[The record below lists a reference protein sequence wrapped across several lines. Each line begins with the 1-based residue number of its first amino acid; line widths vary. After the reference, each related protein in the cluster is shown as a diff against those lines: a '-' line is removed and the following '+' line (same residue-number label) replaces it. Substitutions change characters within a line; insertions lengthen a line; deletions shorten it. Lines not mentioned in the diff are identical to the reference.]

1 MRRTAT
7 VLLRA
12 LFGALALAATLAVS
26 GTIALAPADHAP
38 AEPVPAR
45 VPAVRVS
52 EAVEAPA
59 ARELRLHA
67 TVRAADRALVAFAQ
81 PGRLA
86 ERPVQ
91 VGDRVAAGDPIATL
105 DEEPLRNQVRS
116 ADAAISDLDAQLEQL
131 ENERARARRLV
142 DAEVGSAATVERLD
156 AERRRLEAARDAASA
171 QRSEARRMRRET
183 TIEAPVSGTVAEV
196 YAEPGEVVAAGMPV
210 ALVIGEGAVEVEVD
224 VPEAVVAHL
233 AAGDP
238 VLVDFPLSQRRDLP
252 AVVGSVGRASAG
264 RGRLFPVV
272 VALPADAGV
281 VPGMAAEVRVAVPVE
296 GDVAVPV
303 AALVDSP
310 EHGAAVFRVA
320 DGHAQ
325 LVPVRVSGL
334 LDDLALLSGAV
345 RPGEALVVAGQAALQ
360 DGTAVEAHR

>member
-7 VLLRA
+7 FLLRA
-12 LFGALALAATLAVS
+12 VLGALLLTATLAVS
-26 GTIALAPADHAP
+26 GTIALTPGDDAAP
-38 AEPVPAR
+38 EPVPPR
-45 VPAVRVS
+45 IPAVRVS
-52 EAVEAPA
+52 DAVAAPP

-81 PGRLA
+81 PGRLT

-91 VGDRVAAGDPIATL
+91 VGDRVAAGDRIATL

-116 ADAAISDLDAQLEQL
+116 ADAAITDLDAQLEQL

-171 QRSEARRMRRET
+171 QRAEARRLRRET
-183 TIEAPVSGTVAEV
+183 TIASPVSGTVAEV
-196 YAEPGEVVAAGMPV
+196 YAEPGEVVAAGTPV
-210 ALVIGEGAVEVEVD
+210 ALIIGEGAAEVEVD
-224 VPEAVVAHL
+224 VPEAVFAHL
-233 AAGDP
+233 AAGDA
-238 VLVDFPLSQRRDLP
+238 VLVDFPLSQRRDVP
-252 AVVGSVGRASAG
+252 ATVGSVGRASAG

-272 VALPADAGV
+272 VALPGDAGL
-281 VPGMAAEVRVAVPVE
+281 VPGMAAEVRIAVPVE
-296 GDVAVPV
+296 GEVAVPV

-320 DGHAQ
+320 DGRAQ
-325 LVPVRVSGL
+325 LLPVRVSGL
-334 LDDLALLSGAV
+334 LDGLALLSGAV

-360 DGTAVEAHR
+360 DGSAVEAHR